1 MDNKW
6 FLAQGYNSHTENC
19 KRLHCVLRFR
29 LVSFAIPNFLPPF
42 FKKTAGI
49 EKMQQLPHGNTAVFY
64 LNMWRHIIIPLLHGK
79 IPFGKNAV

>member
-29 LVSFAIPNFLPPF
+29 LVSFAIPDFLPPF

-49 EKMQQLPHGNTAVFY
+49 EKNATTTPRQHRRFLPQYVAAHCNSIVS
-64 LNMWRHIIIPLLHGK
+64 W
-79 IPFGKNAV
+79 